1 MTPNLFPSKQPD
13 NSLAVNMASALNM
26 LDLGPESGK
35 SFPGLIS
42 VRGKRARL
50 SLDEEAAVH
59 RAEAI
64 GDIDYVFFRRF
75 SDERSSQVAAY
86 VIDNHDSRFSERK
99 LASIHQKLWWNGGAP
114 LLYVGWQTRVDV
126 LSCARGPDFWKK
138 GDTLDYK
145 PAQTIDTA
153 GQISDALQSLRE
165 RFSAARLSNG
175 TFWENEENAKLAV
188 AEKAAHRRLIQ
199 AVVETDLELEGEKN
213 PVLRR
218 LLLLVVLIKYLED
231 RNVFPGG
238 WFGRFCPGSG
248 TFFAVLQEGSP
259 EGVRLLLTALENK
272 FNGDVFGL
280 GESGQHRLT
289 RGELKRFAELVEAR
303 TIKAQ
308 RYLWATHSFEHIPVE
323 VLSHLYQ
330 RFAQPG
336 KGAVFTPPFLASLI
350 LDYALPY
357 ARLTGKEKVLDPTC
371 GSGVFLV
378 GAFRRLVHHWQS
390 RHDWRRPD
398 VETLKGILKRSIFGV
413 ELQEE
418 AVHLAAFSLALAVCD
433 ALQPNVIWRELRF
446 DKLESSNL
454 LSGDFFT
461 HLDTLRTLG
470 GKDGFSTIVG
480 NPPFLSKLSEAAAR
494 TEDDS
499 DDDSGDVPDNQMAYL
514 VAREAMTLL
523 KDGGRMCLIQPH
535 GFLYNAK
542 VSQFRQD
549 FIANNRVDAV
559 LDFCSIRK
567 LYDGKDPKT
576 VAVLATR
583 RKPKPEHSIAHYTF
597 RRTVSVH
604 ERLGFELDHYDCH
617 AVPQR
622 VAEEFDGVWRAN
634 LLGGGRLHQ
643 LVTRLAEMPKL
654 RHYVEAK
661 GWDYGEGFVAANTGR
676 LVKAKWLTG
685 KPFLPTDAF
694 NGDEIDESRIGVVT
708 QKQFRSVYS
717 RKRFSSPLILI
728 KELDVL
734 PCVRWNK
741 GFLAY
746 RHQIVGIHAPRS
758 RQKEL
763 WDFHEKLLANRPILR
778 AACALLGGRALT
790 GKATSI
796 NQRDIDNLPWP
807 EEGQN
812 YGLSFWERI
821 LCEDLVELMAEY
833 VRRGQNSRLLRDT
846 VSPAQ
851 LGEYSALFVR
861 LLGSVYSNL
870 RAVSSC
876 TFDGLACQAFCFGDA
891 PELRWPDD
899 WKPNLRSLV
908 YSRQGESL
916 RTVRVLR
923 FYEANTIL
931 IVKPDR
937 LRYWIRSTAIRD
949 ADETLAD
956 LHEQGY

>member
-1 MTPNLFPSKQPD
+1 MS
-13 NSLAVNMASALNM
+13 SALNA
-26 LDLGPESGK
+26 LNLGPKSGK
-35 SFPGLIS
+35 SFPGLVS

-50 SLDEEAAVH
+50 SLDEEAAVR
-59 RAEAI
+59 RADAI

-75 SDERSSQVAAY
+75 SDDRSSQVAAY
-86 VIDNHDSRFSERK
+86 VIDNHDSRFSERE
-99 LASIHQKLWWNGGAP
+99 LAGIHQKLWWNGGAP

-138 GDTLDYK
+138 GDTLEYD
-145 PAQTIDTA
+145 PVETIDTA
-153 GQISDALQSLRE
+153 GQISDTLQSLRE

-231 RNVFPGG
+231 RGVFQDAEKVTPTG
-238 WFGRFCPGSG
+238 WFGQFCKGSS
-248 TFFAVLQEGSP
+248 TFFEVLQQGSP
-259 EGVRLLLTALENK
+259 TNVRSLLTALENK
-272 FNGDVFGL
+272 FNGDVFYL

-289 RGELKRFAELVEAR
+289 TSELRRFSELVEAR
-303 TIKAQ
+303 TVKAQ

-350 LDYALPY
+350 LDYAMPY

-390 RHDWRRPD
+390 RHEWRRPD

-446 DKLESSNL
+446 DKLEGSNL

-461 HLDTLRTLG
+461 HLDTLRKLG

-480 NPPFLSKLSEAAAR
+480 NPPFLSKLSEAAAK
-494 TEDDS
+494 TESDCKDDS
-499 DDDSGDVPDNQMAYL
+499 DEVPDNQMAYL
-514 VAREAMTLL
+514 VARKAMALL

-542 VSQFRQD
+542 VSAFRQN

-576 VAVLATR
+576 VAVLAIR
-583 RKPKPEHSIAHYTF
+583 RKPKPDHSIAHYTF

-622 VAEEFDGVWRAN
+622 VAEQHDWIWRAN
-634 LLGGGRLHQ
+634 LLGGGRLQQ
-643 LVTRLAEMPKL
+643 LTARLADMPSL
-654 RHYVEAK
+654 LSYVQGK
-661 GWDYGEGFVAANTGR
+661 GWSAGEGFIVGNRKSA
-676 LVKAKWLTG
+676 VPWLTG
-685 KPFLPTDAF
+685 KAYLPST
-694 NGDEIDESRIGVVT
+694 
-708 QKQFRSVYS
+708 
-717 RKRFSSPLILI
+717 
-728 KELDVL
+728 
-734 PCVRWNK
+734 
-741 GFLAY
+741 
-746 RHQIVGIHAPRS
+746 
-758 RQKEL
+758 
-763 WDFHEKLLANRPILR
+763 
-778 AACALLGGRALT
+778 ALT
-790 GKATSI
+790 
-796 NQRDIDNLPWP
+796 
-807 EEGQN
+807 
-812 YGLSFWERI
+812 
-821 LCEDLVELMAEY
+821 EDGAGVIYFL
-833 VRRGQNSRLLRDT
+833 
-846 VSPAQ
+846 
-851 LGEYSALFVR
+851 
-861 LLGSVYSNL
+861 
-870 RAVSSC
+870 
-876 TFDGLACQAFCFGDA
+876 
-891 PELRWPDD
+891 
-899 WKPNLRSLV
+899 
-908 YSRQGESL
+908 
-916 RTVRVLR
+916 
-923 FYEANTIL
+923 
-931 IVKPDR
+931 
-937 LRYWIRSTAIRD
+937 
-949 ADETLAD
+949 
-956 LHEQGY
+956 

>member
-1 MTPNLFPSKQPD
+1 MK
-13 NSLAVNMASALNM
+13 SALNA
-26 LDLGPESGK
+26 LNLGPESGK
-35 SFPGLIS
+35 SFPGLVS

-50 SLDEEAAVH
+50 SLDEEAAVR
-59 RAEAI
+59 RADAM

-75 SDERSSQVAAY
+75 SDGRSSQVAAY
-86 VIDNHDSRFSERK
+86 VIDNHDSRFSERE
-99 LASIHQKLWWNGGAP
+99 LAVIHQKLWWNGGAP
-114 LLYVGWQTRVDV
+114 LFYVGWQTRVDV

-138 GDTLDYK
+138 GDTLEYD
-145 PAQTIDTA
+145 PAETIDTA

-165 RFSAARLSNG
+165 RFSAVRLSNG
-175 TFWENEENAKLAV
+175 TFWENEENAKLAAV
-188 AEKAAHRRLIQ
+188 EKAAHRRLIQ

-231 RNVFPGG
+231 RNVFPDG
-238 WFGRFCPGSG
+238 WFGHFCPGSR

-259 EGVRLLLTALENK
+259 EDVRSLLTALENK
-272 FNGDVFGL
+272 FNGDVFCL
-280 GESGQHRLT
+280 GETGQHRLT
-289 RGELKRFAELVEAR
+289 KNELRRFAELVEAR

-308 RYLWATHSFEHIPVE
+308 RCLWATHSFEHIPVE

-350 LDYALPY
+350 LDYAMPY

-398 VETLKGILKRSIFGV
+398 VATLKGILKRSIFGV

-418 AVHLAAFSLALAVCD
+418 AVHLTAFSLALAVCD

-446 DKLESSNL
+446 DKLEGSNL

-461 HLDTLRTLG
+461 HLTTLRTQG

-480 NPPFLSKLSEAAAR
+480 NPPFLSKLSEAAAK

-499 DDDSGDVPDNQMAYL
+499 GDDADEVPDNQMAYL
-514 VAREAMTLL
+514 VAREVMTLL

-542 VSQFRQD
+542 VSAFRQN

-622 VAEEFDGVWRAN
+622 VAEQHDWVWRAN

-643 LVTRLAEMPKL
+643 LTVRLAEMPTI
-654 RHYVEAK
+654 REFIEEK
-661 GWDYGEGFVAANTGR
+661 GWDYGEGFVAATTGR
-676 LVKAKWLTG
+676 REPAPWLTG
-685 KPFLPTDAF
+685 KPYLPTDAF
-694 NGDEIDESRIGVVT
+694 TERGIDTNRIESVAET
-708 QKQFRSVYS
+708 KFRSAYTS
-717 RKRFSSPLILI
+717 ARYSSPLVLI
-728 KELDVL
+728 KAHESL
-734 PCVRWNK
+734 PCAWVGRD
-741 GFLAY
+741 FLAY
-746 RHQIVGIHAPRS
+746 RDKIVGIHSKQSQRHELRIFFECFTNH
-758 RQKEL
+758 RQL
-763 WDFHEKLLANRPILR
+763 LR
-778 AACALLGGRALT
+778 AFCFLFSSQLLVS
-790 GKATSI
+790 KATAI
-796 NQRDIDNLPWP
+796 LKRDIDALPWP
-807 EEGQN
+807 EEEKDWR
-812 YGLSFWERI
+812 LSFWETV
-821 LCEDLVELMAEY
+821 LCEDLVEHVAEY
-833 VRRGQNSRLLRDT
+833 VRLGQNSKLLRDA
-846 VSPAQ
+846 VSPTQ

-861 LLGSVYSNL
+861 LLVSVYSNL
-870 RAVSSC
+870 RATRSF
-876 TFDGLACQAFCFGDA
+876 TFDGLACQTFCFGDA
-891 PELRWPDD
+891 PELRWPAD

-908 YSRQGESL
+908 YSRQGEAL
-916 RTVRVLR
+916 RAVRVLR

-949 ADETLAD
+949 ADETLTD
-956 LHEQGY
+956 LREQDY

>member
-1 MTPNLFPSKQPD
+1 MT
-13 NSLAVNMASALNM
+13 SALNM
-26 LDLGPESGK
+26 LNLGPESGK

-50 SLDEEAAVH
+50 GLDEEAAMH

-145 PAQTIDTA
+145 PAQTIETA

-259 EGVRLLLTALENK
+259 EGVRSLLTALENK

-454 LSGDFFT
+454 LSGDFFS
-461 HLDTLRTLG
+461 HLDALRTLG

-480 NPPFLSKLSEAAAR
+480 NPPFLSKLSEAAAK

-499 DDDSGDVPDNQMAYL
+499 DDDSDDVPDNQMAYL

-535 GFLYNAK
+535 GFLYNAR
-542 VSQFRQD
+542 VSQFRQA

-583 RKPKPEHSIAHYTF
+583 RKPNPEHSIAHYTF

-622 VAEEFDGVWRAN
+622 VAEQYDWVWRVN
-634 LLGGGRLHQ
+634 LLGGGRLQ
-643 LVTRLAEMPKL
+643 QMTERFAAMRTL
-654 RHYVEAK
+654 RKFVEDQK
-661 GWDYGEGFVAANTGR
+661 WDYGEGFVAAKTGKR
-676 LVKAKWLTG
+676 EPATWLTG
-685 KPFLPTDAF
+685 KPLLPTSAF
-694 NGDEIDESRIGVVT
+694 TKNGIDESELKDKKVT
-708 QKQFRSVYS
+708 ETKFRSAYTEARYTAPIVMI
-717 RKRFSSPLILI
+717 R
-728 KELDVL
+728 ELDSL
-734 PCVRWNK
+734 PCVFRRK

-746 RHQIVGIHAPRS
+746 KANIVGISAPVS
-758 RQKEL
+758 EEKKLRQFYKRFSQHREVL
-763 WDFHEKLLANRPILR
+763 RPLCLLLGSQ
-778 AACALLGGRALT
+778 ALLGKST
-790 GKATSI
+790 VPMK
-796 NQRDIDNLPWP
+796 RDFDALPWP
-807 EEGQN
+807 QN
-812 YGLSFWERI
+812 DDGLQMSFWEKA
-821 LCEDLVELMAEY
+821 LCDDVIECVAEY

-870 RAVSSC
+870 RAARAFN
-876 TFDGLACQAFCFGDA
+876 FDGLACQAFCFGDV

>member
-1 MTPNLFPSKQPD
+1 
-13 NSLAVNMASALNM
+13 MASALNA
-26 LDLGPESGK
+26 LNFGPESGK

-42 VRGKRARL
+42 VRGRRVRL

-64 GDIDYVFFRRF
+64 GDIDHVFFRRF
-75 SDERSSQVAAY
+75 SDGRSSQVAAY
-86 VIDNHDSRFSERK
+86 VIDNHDSRFSERE
-99 LASIHQKLWWNGGAP
+99 LAGIHQRLWWNGGAP

-126 LSCARGPDFWKK
+126 LSCARGPDFWKN
-138 GDTLDYK
+138 GDTLDYN
-145 PAQTIDTA
+145 PAATIETT
-153 GQISDALQSLRE
+153 GQISDTLQSLRE

-175 TFWENEENAKLAV
+175 TFWENKENARLAA
-188 AEKAAHRRLIQ
+188 AEQAAHRRLIQ
-199 AVVETDLELEGEKN
+199 AVVETDLELDGEKN

-231 RNVFPGG
+231 RNVFPDG
-238 WFGRFCPGSG
+238 WFGSFSEGCG

-259 EGVRLLLTALENK
+259 ENVRSLLTALENK
-272 FNGDVFGL
+272 FNGDVFWL
-280 GESGQHRLT
+280 GETRQNRLT
-289 RGELKRFAELVEAR
+289 IGELRRFAELVEAR
-303 TIKAQ
+303 TMKAQ

-323 VLSHLYQ
+323 VISHLYQ

-357 ARLTGKEKVLDPTC
+357 ERLTGKEKVLDPTC

-378 GAFRRLVHHWQS
+378 GAFRRLVHYWQS

-398 VETLKGILKRSIFGV
+398 VQTLKGILKRSVFGV

-418 AVHLAAFSLALAVCD
+418 AAHLAAFSLALAVCD

-446 DKLESSNL
+446 DKLERSNL
-454 LSGDFFT
+454 LPGDFFT

-480 NPPFLSKLSEAAAR
+480 NPPFLSKLSEAAAK
-494 TEDDS
+494 TEDNS
-499 DDDSGDVPDNQMAYL
+499 DDDSEDVPDNQMAYL

-542 VSQFRQD
+542 VSHFRHD

-617 AVPQR
+617 VVPQR
-622 VAEEFDGVWRAN
+622 VAERHDSVWRAN
-634 LLGGGRLHQ
+634 LLGGGRLQQ
-643 LVTRLAEMPKL
+643 LTGRLAEMPKIL
-654 RHYVEAK
+654 RFIEDK
-661 GWDYGEGFVAANTGR
+661 DWDYGEGFVAATTGR
-676 LVKAKWLTG
+676 REPAPWLTG
-685 KPFLPTDAF
+685 KPLLPTEAF
-694 NGDEIDESRIGVVT
+694 TENGIDTDRIEHVAET
-708 QKQFRSVYS
+708 RFRSAYTPA
-717 RKRFSSPLILI
+717 RYSSPLVLI
-728 KELDVL
+728 KAHESL
-734 PCVRWNK
+734 PCAWVDRE
-741 GFLAY
+741 FLAY
-746 RHQIVGIHAPRS
+746 RDKIVGIHSKQSQRHELRS
-758 RQKEL
+758 FFECFTKHRQL
-763 WDFHEKLLANRPILR
+763 LR
-778 AACALLGGRALT
+778 AFCFLFSSQLLVS
-790 GKATSI
+790 KATAI
-796 NQRDIDNLPWP
+796 LKRDIDALPWP
-807 EEGQN
+807 EDEKDWR
-812 YGLSFWERI
+812 LSFWETV
-821 LCEDLVELMAEY
+821 LCEDLIAYVAEY
-833 VRRGQNSRLLRDT
+833 VRLGQNSQLLRDG
-846 VSPAQ
+846 VSPTQ

-870 RAVSSC
+870 RAAGSF
-876 TFDGLACQAFCFGDA
+876 TFDGLACQAFCFGNA

-899 WKPNLRSLV
+899 WKPNLRSLI

-923 FYEANTIL
+923 TYEANTIL

-956 LHEQGY
+956 LREQGY